1 MKTAYPIQW
10 FAGIIC
16 WVYQK
21 LTKSDPATIVLTA
34 FHGDGYRGNTRVL
47 FESLCSHS
55 LLKPVWLSR
64 NRNIV
69 EQIRNQYGEERAELT
84 HSWRGIKALSKAG
97 ALLFTHGTSDFPFM
111 PLPKTALKI
120 QTYHGLPTKRGEYLR
135 PKSDN
140 PPGFI
145 HRKILEYRFKQIDY
159 FLSSSPLVTFVFSE
173 RFGIPKERFLETG
186 YPAYDRLIT
195 SQKSD
200 KDIKSLFPEAPTSKK
215 LILYAPTYR
224 KLSKTRWFPFD
235 DKDSES
241 LARFLEIEDALFA
254 FRAHPND
261 HLDTDKY
268 LKLSPRFADASQKN
282 IEDIYSL
289 IPLCDA
295 IITDYSS
302 IYLEGLL
309 KDIPSVFIPYD
320 LESYER
326 GLPLPYHEISPG
338 PKVTSQQ
345 ELIIRL
351 REALHGNDG
360 YKSKRQRV
368 KSVYFSDT
376 SGLATEK
383 FIRFLEE
390 KLISKSEMKSSIN
403 A

>member
-16 WVYQK
+16 WLYQK
-21 LTKSDPATIVLTA
+21 LTKADPATIVLTA

-47 FESLCSHS
+47 FEALCSHS
-55 LLKPVWLSR
+55 QLKPVWLSR

-69 EQIRNQYGEERAELT
+69 EQIRNQYGEERSELT
-84 HSWRGIKALSKAG
+84 HSWRGIRALSKAG

-111 PLPKTALKI
+111 QLPEKALKI

-140 PPGFI
+140 PPGFF
-145 HRKILEYRFKQIDY
+145 HKKILEYRFKQIDY
-159 FLSSSPLVTFVFSE
+159 FLSSSPLVTSVFSE
-173 RFGIPKERFLETG
+173 RFGIPKQHFLESG
-186 YPAYDRLIT
+186 YPAYDSLINFRL
-195 SQKSD
+195 SD
-200 KDIKSLFPEAPTSKK
+200 KSPNSLFTYAPAAKK

-235 DKDSES
+235 DRDSES

-254 FRAHPND
+254 FRAHPNEQF
-261 HLDTDKY
+261 DTEKY
-268 LKLSPRFADASQKN
+268 LKLSSRFVDASQKN
-282 IEDIYSL
+282 IEDVYSL
-289 IPLCDA
+289 IPHCDV

-309 KDIPSVFIPYD
+309 RDIPAVFIPYD

-345 ELIIRL
+345 ELINRL

-360 YKSKRQRV
+360 FKSERERV
-368 KSVYFSDT
+368 KSLYFPDT
-376 SGLATEK
+376 SGMASENL
-383 FIRFLEE
+383 IRFLEK
-390 KLISKSEMKSSIN
+390 KLIVNSEIVKS
-403 A
+403 